1 MSAALDAPITV
12 MKNAGEGGA
21 WGVAVLA
28 LYSAL
33 KIDTLEDFLDKLFSK
48 TEKTTVV
55 ASKEEKQKF
64 ASFLEYYKQ
73 GLKVEKLATELFNK

>member
-1 MSAALDAPITV
+1 MKTV

-28 LYSAL
+28 LYATEN
-33 KIDTLEDFLDKLFSK
+33 KDTLEDFLDKLFANV
-48 TEKTTVV
+48 EKSTTV

-64 ASFLEYYKQ
+64 ANFMKSYKL
-73 GLKVEKLATELFNK
+73 GLKIEKLSTEEIN